1 MLSPNTNNTPFADLP
16 NVPDDI
22 LIYSISKHKVKKDQP
37 EAGVSK
43 EIFAGEI

>member
-16 NVPDDI
+16 NDI

-37 EAGVSK
+37 KAGVSK